1 MRRLALVVPVLLTLL
16 ALAPRAQA
24 ASGNPFAGR
33 QLFMDCSSGHI
44 KGNRPYSA
52 WWNVYTHNGAQKT
65 LIEKIA
71 RVPAT
76 KWYAGLDNLHDLGR
90 QLERFFAGV
99 DHPLYGGSNC
109 STGLHYSSK
118 QWKAGPVPASQR
130 DRYVGELPV
139 IAVRAM
145 KHDACKGWSGG
156 AWNTTGSGG
165 RYRSWIRAFV
175 RGMARTYASSKP
187 YVYTNSKPYGSYR
200 GYRARRAAIVLEPDA
215 LGLMG
220 KNSNCLSRSARARV
234 FANLRYAVKKLH
246 ALPNVATYIDAGSS
260 RWLSKGQAVSF
271 LKKAG
276 VGSARGFALNSTHF
290 FKTGQERPYGDKI
303 AKALHT
309 HYVIN
314 TAENGRGAT
323 GARGTQAA
331 TCNPPGA
338 GLGTP
343 PTANTG
349 SKYADALLWISRPGI
364 SSNKGNRCG
373 RGPTANIWWTAGAL
387 GLAKRAS
394 FASAPWPS
402 PAM

>member
-16 ALAPRAQA
+16 VLAPRAQA
-24 ASGNPFAGR
+24 ASGNPFAGK

-44 KGNRPYSA
+44 AGNRPYST
-52 WWNVYTHNGAQKT
+52 WWNVYTHKGTQRT
-65 LIEKIA
+65 LLKKLAE
-71 RVPAT
+71 VPSAKWFAGVDST
-76 KWYAGLDNLHDLGR
+76 KDLGR

-99 DHPLYGGSNC
+99 DHPLYGGANC
-109 STGLHYSSK
+109 SSPLQYRSWTTGPTSALARNK
-118 QWKAGPVPASQR
+118 
-130 DRYVGELPV
+130 YVGSYPV
-139 IAVRAM
+139 IVVRAM
-145 KHDACKGWSGG
+145 KHDSCKRWSGG
-156 AWNTTGSGG
+156 PWNTTGTHGK
-165 RYRSWIRAFV
+165 YRTWFRAFV
-175 RGMARTYASSKP
+175 HGMARTYVGPLPYRFMSSGP
-187 YVYTNSKPYGSYR
+187 FGHYRRYT
-200 GYRARRAAIVLEPDA
+200 ARSAAVILEPDA

-234 FANLRYAVKKLH
+234 FANLRYAVKRLH

-290 FKTGQERPYGDKI
+290 FKTGQERPYGNKI

-323 GARGTQAA
+323 GAKGTQAA

-338 GLGTP
+338 GLGST
-343 PTANTG
+343 PTAKTG
-349 SKYADALLWISRPGI
+349 SPYADALLWISRPGI

-373 RGPTANIWWTAGAL
+373 RGPTQNVFWVAHAL
-387 GLAKRAS
+387 SLASKAV
-394 FASAPWPS
+394 FKAAPWPP
-402 PAM
+402 PAL